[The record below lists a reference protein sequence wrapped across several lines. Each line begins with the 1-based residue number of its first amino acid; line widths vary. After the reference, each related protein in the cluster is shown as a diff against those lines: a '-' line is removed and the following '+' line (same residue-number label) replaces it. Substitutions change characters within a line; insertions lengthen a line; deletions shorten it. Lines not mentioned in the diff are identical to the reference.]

1 MTGEASEK
9 PVQERSRR
17 TRAALLDAA
26 LECLVERGYADTTV
40 SEVAK
45 KAGVSRGA
53 QLHHFPTKAELLT
66 AAVGHLIEQRIAD
79 LRKAFANLSPG
90 VDQLD
95 ASIDLLW
102 STYQGPSFIAWTEL
116 WVAART
122 DEALRVAVIDMDRK
136 LLDLSRA
143 LYAEMFPGADPD
155 DVRFQE
161 LGLDFAFRLMQGVAL
176 TDLVPHDYDRP
187 PVEMILALKAV
198 AQLMSPTQDIAEEEP
213 PNDDHV

>member
-1 MTGEASEK
+1 
-9 PVQERSRR
+9 
-17 TRAALLDAA
+17 
-26 LECLVERGYADTTV
+26 V